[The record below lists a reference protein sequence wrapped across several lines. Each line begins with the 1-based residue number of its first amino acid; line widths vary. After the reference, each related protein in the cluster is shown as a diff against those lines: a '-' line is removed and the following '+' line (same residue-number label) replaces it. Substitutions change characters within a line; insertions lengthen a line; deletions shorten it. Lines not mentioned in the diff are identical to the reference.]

1 MMYVYVRV
9 VEYPEETGEVLGEG
23 IFENKW
29 VVVVGSLDVLAGRSG
44 MGELVAEI
52 RRFADEEVSV
62 DSEEVVLD
70 LKLNKSEG

>member
-1 MMYVYVRV
+1 MYVYVRV
-9 VEYPEETGEVLGEG
+9 VENPEETGEVLGEG